1 MRRREKGGHLAV
13 TPMEPIPETAEALDE
28 LDPSVDLDLLEHL
41 TDLANRAQEIVPDL
55 LGVSIARRDA
65 GLTFTLIATA
75 TEIAVLDAVQYIA
88 GGPCVEAGH
97 ATEVREFN
105 RDDVLDE
112 EEWRLFAE
120 TTAARAIH
128 STLTLPVVTDDQ
140 VVGTINL
147 YAASRRAFVGHHDAL
162 AEVFGAWAAGAI
174 SNADLAFTTRRS
186 AQAAPQQLH
195 DQHLIDVATG
205 IIAAQLGVDVDTA
218 LARLHDAAVR
228 AGTTLIE
235 LARTIVDARGR
246 QEPDQH

>member
-1 MRRREKGGHLAV
+1 
-13 TPMEPIPETAEALDE
+13 MEPIPETAEALDE

-41 TDLANRAQEIVPDL
+41 TDLADRAQDIVPDL
-55 LGVSIARRDA
+55 LGVSIARRDG
-65 GLTFTLIATA
+65 GLTFTLVATA
-75 TEIAVLDAVQYIA
+75 IEIAVLDAVQYLA
-88 GGPCVEAGH
+88 GGPCVDAAH
-97 ATEVREFN
+97 SVEVREFN
-105 RDDVLDE
+105 HDDVLDE
-112 EEWRLFAE
+112 ERWRLFAE
-120 TTAARAIH
+120 TTAARAVH

-174 SNADLAFTTRRS
+174 ANADLSFTTRK
-186 AQAAPQQLH
+186 AAEAAPQQLQ

-205 IIAAQLGVDVDTA
+205 IVAAQLGVDVEIA
-218 LARLHDAAVR
+218 SARLHDAAVR
-228 AGTTLIE
+228 AGATLVE